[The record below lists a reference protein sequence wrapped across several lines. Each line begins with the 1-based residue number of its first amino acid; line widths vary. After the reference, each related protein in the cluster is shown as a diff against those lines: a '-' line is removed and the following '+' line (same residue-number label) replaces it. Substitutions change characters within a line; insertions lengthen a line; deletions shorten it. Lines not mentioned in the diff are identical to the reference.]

1 MPAAPSVIAPGI
13 TTQPA
18 SLTIEAGSNV
28 TFTAMAI
35 GVPDPAYQW
44 RFKGTNISGATS
56 SSFTTNNVSTN
67 TTGDFTVVATN
78 TSGSATSV
86 VAHLEVYS
94 TQRAQLSDFGYLTN
108 TYHSVV
114 SGITG
119 ANYVVEASTNLINWS
134 PIQTNQTT
142 FTNYDRSVTNYP
154 YRFYR
159 ALYKP

>member
-1 MPAAPSVIAPGI
+1 MSWL
-13 TTQPA
+13 QP
-18 SLTIEAGSNV
+18 TVPTFTVHPQRRDVFMGSNV
-28 TFTAMAI
+28 TFTATAI

-44 RFKGTNISGATS
+44 RFNGTNISGATA

-78 TSGSATSV
+78 SSGSVTSL
-86 VAHLEVYS
+86 VAHLQVYS
-94 TQRAQLSDFGYLTN
+94 TQKALLSDFGYLTN
-108 TYHSVV
+108 TYHTVV

-119 ANYVVEASTNLINWS
+119 GTYVVEASTNLINWS
-134 PIQTNQTT
+134 AIETNQTT
-142 FTNYDRSVTNYP
+142 FTNRDRSVTNYP